1 MKLDPVALEL
11 LTALAQYSTY
21 DEVLVANK
29 LFCLQGPWVS
39 VEKANGIIWWP
50 KRALPDN
57 HRNIASIRPT
67 GILCVLIDGQ
77 PAWCDICNLP
87 AFLAKVRS

>member
-39 VEKANGIIWWP
+39 VETKERLAWYTTVNQHMITDVHISGRMISPYFI
-50 KRALPDN
+50 
-57 HRNIASIRPT
+57 
-67 GILCVLIDGQ
+67 GQ
-77 PAWCDICNLP
+77 KHLSDLP
-87 AFLAKVRS
+87 AFLAKVRP

>member
-39 VEKANGIIWWP
+39 VETKE
-50 KRALPDN
+50 RL
-57 HRNIASIRPT
+57 
-67 GILCVLIDGQ
+67 
-77 PAWCDICNLP
+77 AWYRTDRTQMITDLHKSGKMVGPYICGSKHISDLP